1 MYGQPILSTRGSS
14 SAMNGCEEMGRAS
27 IDLARGRSRA
37 LRGATL
43 ALIVERGGHGYELAH
58 RLNRRLGPTWRIDP
72 RQIYPILDEL
82 VSAGLATSVEEPNP
96 DRPRQPRIV
105 YHATEQAPEM
115 LRRWMRS
122 RVEKEPVRP
131 DVLARIGCARS
142 EDAAELLNAL
152 DDYEHELLCLLEAN
166 DDVHRS
172 ARSWSTLVLSVV
184 RAHTD
189 AHLQAEFRWLVDA
202 RRRIREFAESGR
214 GA

>member
-1 MYGQPILSTRGSS
+1 MYGQSILSKQGFVAFDEWMRG
-14 SAMNGCEEMGRAS
+14 MGRTS

-82 VSAGLATSVEEPNP
+82 VSAGLATGVAEPNP

-105 YHATEQAPEM
+105 YRATDQAPEM

-122 RVEKEPVRP
+122 PVEKEPVRP
-131 DVLARIGCARS
+131 DVLARIGCART
-142 EDAAELLNAL
+142 DNAIELLQVL
-152 DDYEHELLCLLEAN
+152 DEYEQELLRLLEAN
-166 DDVHRS
+166 DDLDPPG
-172 ARSWSTLVLSVV
+172 RSWSTLVLSVV
-184 RAHTD
+184 RSHTD

-202 RRRIREFAESGR
+202 RRRIREFVESGQ
-214 GA
+214 GT

>member
-1 MYGQPILSTRGSS
+1 
-14 SAMNGCEEMGRAS
+14 MGRAN

-43 ALIVERGGHGYELAH
+43 ALIVERSGHGYELAH

-82 VSAGLATSVEEPNP
+82 TSAGLATGVEEPNP

-122 RVEKEPVRP
+122 PVEKEPVRP
-131 DVLARIGCARS
+131 DVLARIGCSRPS
-142 EDAAELLNAL
+142 DVAELLNAL
-152 DDYEHELLCLLEAN
+152 DDYERELLLLLEAN
-166 DDVHRS
+166 DDVD
-172 ARSWSTLVLSVV
+172 AGVRSWSALVLSVV

-189 AHLQAEFRWLVDA
+189 SHLQAEFRWLVEA
-202 RRRIREFAESGR
+202 RRRIREF
-214 GA
+214 GASV